1 MSLTLKRL
9 KSILEMTLDPALT
22 APKADPGAAGPAT
35 RSFKKGPPQVHNTFT
50 PKEDDGIRDIIQSTP
65 PTVPS
70 IPTKIAEEA
79 SKIRLRR
86 KSPQKLAG
94 TSMKSRYVHED
105 VDSAEE
111 DEKRDEK
118 NTVKPKKKANP
129 VKRYL
134 GVNLKPEIETYN

>member
-22 APKADPGAAGPAT
+22 APTADPGASGRAT
-35 RSFKKGPPQVHNTFT
+35 RAFRKGPPVEHKTFT
-50 PKEDDGIRDIIQSTP
+50 PKEDDGIRDIIQSAP
-65 PTVPS
+65 PTLPK
-70 IPTKIAEEA
+70 PTIAEEA

-105 VDSAEE
+105 IDQAEE

-118 NTVKPKKKANP
+118 NTVTPKKKANP